1 MSVDGQAR
9 RDAVAV
15 MSLILDEAENGPVR
29 GNQVQIGVYL
39 MGLPANASQLVAA
52 AAKDLGREAIG
63 IDIEERYCE
72 IAAKRLEQGVL
83 PFGETA

>member
-29 GNQVQIGVYL
+29 GNQVQLGVYL

-52 AAKDLGREAIG
+52 LAGIAVNQMQDAAAARGQTARERLTALGMH
-63 IDIEERYCE
+63 IDRT
-72 IAAKRLEQGVL
+72 
-83 PFGETA
+83 ET